1 MYWPAIEIVKDHH
14 TVVVDGFVMAFFL
27 NASHADL
34 IAGVQQCLRRY
45 VEFVGWRSVPFYVTD
60 NGDVDPLDEAVL
72 RHLVERGCHVPGEDG
87 VGSLTLLG
95 SDTGVSAFEFHY
107 YGRALPVDRWPDY
120 RNLLYCRLPRSLVL
134 EAGFDAIKA
143 LMVDMAA
150 TLPTSFAYANPAL
163 LYNHDIGEATFLAM
177 KHPGFDVLLLG
188 SVTMALGNR
197 AAGVYWLSLCGAELT
212 QALGGLPRIR
222 ASLPAVIE
230 VEEPRA
236 GHALIRL
243 GPEPE
248 VGDVNR
254 RTEFPLHRELAKLL
268 APVLHVPVRTYFADR
283 DNESDREAM
292 LRWHGRFL

>member
-1 MYWPAIEIVKDHH
+1 
-14 TVVVDGFVMAFFL
+14 VVDGFVMAFFL

-34 IAGVQQCLRRY
+34 IEGVRQCLRRY
-45 VEFVGWRSVPFYVTD
+45 VEFVGWRSMPFYVTD
-60 NGDVDPLDEAVL
+60 NGDIDPVDESVL
-72 RHLVERGCHVPGEDG
+72 KHLVERGFHVPGEDG
-87 VGSLTLLG
+87 VGSITLLG
-95 SDTGVSAFEFHY
+95 SDTGVSACEFHY
-107 YGRALPVDRWPDY
+107 YGRALPVDGWPDY

-134 EAGFDAIKA
+134 EAGFEAIKA

-150 TLPTSFAYANPAL
+150 VLPISFAYANPAL
-163 LYNHDIGEATFLAM
+163 LYNHDIGEATSLAM
-177 KHPGFDVLLLG
+177 KHLGFDVLLLG
-188 SVTMALGNR
+188 SVTMELGNR
-197 AAGVYWLSLCGAELT
+197 PAGVYWLSLCGAELT

-222 ASLPAVIE
+222 ATLPAVIE
-230 VEEPRA
+230 VEEPLA
-236 GHALIRL
+236 GRALIRL

-283 DNESDREAM
+283 HNESDREAM